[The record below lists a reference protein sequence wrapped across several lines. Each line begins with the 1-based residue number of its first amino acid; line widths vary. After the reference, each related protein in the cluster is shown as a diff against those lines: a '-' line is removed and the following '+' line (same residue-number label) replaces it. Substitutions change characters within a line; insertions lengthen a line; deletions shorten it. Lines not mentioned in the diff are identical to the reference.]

1 MISTDGLNDNLEKF
15 ANDLEEICSS
25 IRTLNHQ
32 IQLMKS
38 KLNLL
43 NDYIIRL
50 YLNFK
55 DNLKVLVKFNRQFS
69 DEDVENDFSLRCIKN
84 DVAKIFEI
92 ELKLDFFSRSPNAYL
107 LKINNRES
115 IYILLKSAET
125 SKTSKTISNDQNNQI
140 SPTAICMTNIDN
152 F

>member
-1 MISTDGLNDNLEKF
+1 MISADGLNDNLEKF

-43 NDYIIRL
+43 NEYIIRL

-55 DNLKVLVKFNRQFS
+55 ENLKVLVKFNRQFS
-69 DEDVENDFSLRCIKN
+69 AEDVENDFSLQNIKN
-84 DVAKIFEI
+84 DVGKIFEI
-92 ELKLDFFSRSPNAYL
+92 ELKLDFFSSSPYAYQ
-107 LKINNRES
+107 LKVNSKES
-115 IYILLKSAET
+115 IRILLKSVEAAL
-125 SKTSKTISNDQNNQI
+125 STSKTINNNQI
-140 SPTAICMTNIDN
+140 SSTASNTGN

>member
-1 MISTDGLNDNLEKF
+1 MISADGLNDNLEKF

-43 NDYIIRL
+43 NEYIIRL

-55 DNLKVLVKFNRQFS
+55 ENLKVLVKFNRQFS
-69 DEDVENDFSLRCIKN
+69 AEDVENNFSLQSIKN
-84 DVAKIFEI
+84 DVGKIFEI
-92 ELKLDFFSRSPNAYL
+92 ELKLDFFSRSPNAYQ
-107 LKINNRES
+107 LKVNNKES
-115 IYILLKSAET
+115 IRILLKSVEAAL
-125 SKTSKTISNDQNNQI
+125 STSKTINNNQI
-140 SPTAICMTNIDN
+140 SPTASNTGN